1 MAQEKSFN
9 SRTPVSVGKVMR
21 RTFGFSIPA
30 TAALSVVFA
39 VVFAIAIDGCSGNN
53 NKKTNTSAS
62 STSSSVPTAGANPSL
77 SKSSVSEPKK
87 DKSLIANK
95 KPVAQRLSTVTYTDS
110 VSGLSFR
117 YPRQYSLMTSEK
129 GGPLDLS
136 RRAVDRVPMNFVQ
149 PGGVKIATIAAADSP
164 ATPLLGVNVH
174 RGLTSQ
180 QCEQFSDP
188 SPADVA
194 KNLPLDPA
202 DDSLPLKLKVHDI
215 DFTRVDNGTEQTDT
229 RYYHHFENG
238 SCYEVVLA
246 VVDNSAKQARTP
258 ALAHSNHFD
267 MLERILTTVTIKPEA
282 PAPVTAS
289 IPKTASDSKQ

>member
-1 MAQEKSFN
+1 MAHEKSFN
-9 SRTPVSVGKVMR
+9 STTTLSVGKVMR
-21 RTFGFSIPA
+21 RTFGVSIPA

-39 VVFAIAIDGCSGNN
+39 VVFAIAIDGCSGSN
-53 NKKTNTSAS
+53 NKKTNTSGS
-62 STSSSVPTAGANPSL
+62 SASSSVPTKGGSSL
-77 SKSSVSEPKK
+77 PATGLSEPKK
-87 DKSLIANK
+87 TEK
-95 KPVAQRLSTVTYTDS
+95 KKVVTQRLSTVTYTDS

-117 YPRQYSLMTSEK
+117 YPRQYSLIASENEA
-129 GGPLDLS
+129 L
-136 RRAVDRVPMNFVQ
+136 RVPMNFVQ
-149 PGGVKIATIAAADSP
+149 PGGVKVATIATTDSP

-174 RGLTSQ
+174 RGLTAL

-246 VVDNSAKQARTP
+246 VVDNSAKQAST
-258 ALAHSNHFD
+258 LAVDHSKQFD
-267 MLERILTTVTIKPEA
+267 KLERILTTVTIKPEA

>member
-1 MAQEKSFN
+1 MAHEKSFN
-9 SRTPVSVGKVMR
+9 STTTLSVGKVMR
-21 RTFGFSIPA
+21 RTFGVSIPA

-39 VVFAIAIDGCSGNN
+39 VVFAIAIDGCSGSN
-53 NKKTNTSAS
+53 NKKTNTSGS
-62 STSSSVPTAGANPSL
+62 SASSSVPTKGGSSL
-77 SKSSVSEPKK
+77 PATGLSEPKK
-87 DKSLIANK
+87 TEK
-95 KPVAQRLSTVTYTDS
+95 KKVVTQRLSTVTYTDS

-117 YPRQYSLMTSEK
+117 YPRQYSLMASENEA
-129 GGPLDLS
+129 L
-136 RRAVDRVPMNFVQ
+136 RVPMNFVQ
-149 PGGVKIATIAAADSP
+149 PGGVKVATIATTDSP

-174 RGLTSQ
+174 RGLTAL

-246 VVDNSAKQARTP
+246 VVDNSAKQASTV
-258 ALAHSNHFD
+258 AVDHSKQFD
-267 MLERILTTVTIKPEA
+267 KLERILTTVTIKPEA

-289 IPKTASDSKQ
+289 IPKSASDSKQ

>member
-1 MAQEKSFN
+1 MAHEKSFN
-9 SRTPVSVGKVMR
+9 STTTVSVGKVMR
-21 RTFGFSIPA
+21 RTFGVSIPA

-39 VVFAIAIDGCSGNN
+39 VVFAIAIDGCSGSN
-53 NKKTNTSAS
+53 NKKTNTSGS
-62 STSSSVPTAGANPSL
+62 SASSSVPTKGGSSL
-77 SKSSVSEPKK
+77 PATGLSEPKK
-87 DKSLIANK
+87 TEK
-95 KPVAQRLSTVTYTDS
+95 KKVVTQRLSTVTYTDS

-117 YPRQYSLMTSEK
+117 YPRQYSLMASENEA
-129 GGPLDLS
+129 L
-136 RRAVDRVPMNFVQ
+136 RVPMNFVQ
-149 PGGVKIATIAAADSP
+149 PGGVKVATIATTDSP

-174 RGLTSQ
+174 RGLTAL

-246 VVDNSAKQARTP
+246 VVDNSAKQASTV
-258 ALAHSNHFD
+258 AVDHSKQFD
-267 MLERILTTVTIKPEA
+267 KLERILTTVTIKPEA

>member
-1 MAQEKSFN
+1 
-9 SRTPVSVGKVMR
+9 MR
-21 RTFGFSIPA
+21 RTFGVSIPA

-62 STSSSVPTAGANPSL
+62 STSSSVPTSGASPSL
-77 SKSSVSEPKK
+77 PKTSVSEPKK
-87 DKSLIANK
+87 DKSVTAK
-95 KPVAQRLSTVTYTDS
+95 KSVAQRLSTVTYTDS

-129 GGPLDLS
+129 AALNSGLLDLS
-136 RRAVDRVPMNFVQ
+136 RRAVERVPMNFAQ
-149 PGGVKIATIAAADSP
+149 PGGVKVATIATTDSP

-174 RGLTSQ
+174 RGLTPQ

-194 KNLPLDPA
+194 KNLPLDSA
-202 DDSLPLKLKVHDI
+202 DDSLPLKLKVHDL

-246 VVDNSAKQARTP
+246 VIDDSAKPGSTVAVD
-258 ALAHSNHFD
+258 HSKQFD
-267 MLERILTTVTIKPEA
+267 KLERILTTVTIKLET
-282 PAPVTAS
+282 APVTAS
-289 IPKTASDSKQ
+289 IPKTAAAGDSKQ

>member
-1 MAQEKSFN
+1 MAHEKSFN
-9 SRTPVSVGKVMR
+9 STTTLSVGKVMR
-21 RTFGFSIPA
+21 RTFGVSIPA

-39 VVFAIAIDGCSGNN
+39 VVFAIAIDGCSGSN
-53 NKKTNTSAS
+53 NKKTNTSGS
-62 STSSSVPTAGANPSL
+62 SASSSVPTKGGSSL
-77 SKSSVSEPKK
+77 PATGLSEPKK
-87 DKSLIANK
+87 TEK
-95 KPVAQRLSTVTYTDS
+95 KKVVTQRLSTVTYTDS

-117 YPRQYSLMTSEK
+117 YPRQYSLMASENEA
-129 GGPLDLS
+129 L
-136 RRAVDRVPMNFVQ
+136 RVPMNFVQ
-149 PGGVKIATIAAADSP
+149 PGGVKVATIATTDSP

-174 RGLTSQ
+174 RGLTAL

-246 VVDNSAKQARTP
+246 VVDNSAKQAST
-258 ALAHSNHFD
+258 LAVDHSKQFD
-267 MLERILTTVTIKPEA
+267 KLERILTTVTIKPEA

>member
-9 SRTPVSVGKVMR
+9 SRTNVSVGKVMR
-21 RTFGFSIPA
+21 RTFGVSIPA

-39 VVFAIAIDGCSGNN
+39 VVFAIAIDGCSGSN
-53 NKKTNTSAS
+53 NKKTNTSGS
-62 STSSSVPTAGANPSL
+62 STSSSVPTSGASPSL
-77 SKSSVSEPKK
+77 SKTSVSGPKK
-87 DKSLIANK
+87 DKSLITSK
-95 KPVAQRLSTVTYTDS
+95 KSVAQRLSTVTYTDS

-129 GGPLDLS
+129 AALNSVLL
-136 RRAVDRVPMNFVQ
+136 DRVPMNFVQ
-149 PGGVKIATIAAADSP
+149 PGGVKVATIATTDSP

-174 RGLTSQ
+174 RGLTAQ

-194 KNLPLDPA
+194 KNLPLDSA
-202 DDSLPLKLKVHDI
+202 DDSLPLKLKVHDL

-246 VVDNSAKQARTP
+246 VVDNAAKPGSTVAVD
-258 ALAHSNHFD
+258 HSKQFD
-267 MLERILTTVTIKPEA
+267 KLERILTTVTIKPET
-282 PAPVTAS
+282 APVTAS
-289 IPKTASDSKQ
+289 IPKAVSDSKQ

>member
-1 MAQEKSFN
+1 MAHEKSFN
-9 SRTPVSVGKVMR
+9 STTTVSVGKVMR
-21 RTFGFSIPA
+21 RTFGVSIPA

-39 VVFAIAIDGCSGNN
+39 VVFAIAIDGCSGSN
-53 NKKTNTSAS
+53 NKKTNTSGS
-62 STSSSVPTAGANPSL
+62 SASSSVPTKGGSSL
-77 SKSSVSEPKK
+77 PATGLSEPKK
-87 DKSLIANK
+87 TEK
-95 KPVAQRLSTVTYTDS
+95 KKVVTQRLSTVTYTDS

-117 YPRQYSLMTSEK
+117 YPRQYSLMASENEA
-129 GGPLDLS
+129 L
-136 RRAVDRVPMNFVQ
+136 RVPMNFVQ
-149 PGGVKIATIAAADSP
+149 PGGVKVATIATTDSP

-174 RGLTSQ
+174 RGLTAQ

-246 VVDNSAKQARTP
+246 VVDNSAKQASTV
-258 ALAHSNHFD
+258 AVDHSKQFD
-267 MLERILTTVTIKPEA
+267 KLERILTTVTIKPEA